1 MQTVL
6 SFEHMLV
13 KSGIKLLKYY
23 LDISQN
29 EQRKRL
35 NDRRKDPLKQWK
47 ISPIDAQAAKHWAAY
62 SLARNEMF
70 ARTHNPIT
78 PWTVVRADDKRLAR
92 LNLIRDLL
100 SRLHY
105 DDKDE
110 AILRTNPE
118 IIFEFQEPYV
128 QNGMIAS

>member
-1 MQTVL
+1 
-6 SFEHMLV
+6 
-13 KSGIKLLKYY
+13 
-23 LDISQN
+23 
-29 EQRKRL
+29 
-35 NDRRKDPLKQWK
+35 
-47 ISPIDAQAAKHWAAY
+47 
-62 SLARNEMF
+62 MF

-110 AILRTNPE
+110 AILRTSPE
-118 IIFEFQEPYV
+118 IIFQFQEPYV
-128 QNGMIAS
+128 QNGIIAS